1 MIIRHTSLVFFESI
15 GWLIK
20 EIYKIIRRKVNETRR
35 AL

>member
-20 EIYKIIRRKVNETRR
+20 KVYEIIRRKVNEAR
-35 AL
+35 